1 MPIVEMG
8 TKERIM
14 ADTVANTAAGTALN
28 TRQADADQAPDPVG
42 DSQYAAD
49 ALATHKR
56 EGLELAVR
64 ARFVAMG
71 VISVFLVAVNP
82 AWDVLYYHFILF
94 LLCVNGWL
102 IQRFGRVGR
111 SRAELSLIFL
121 DLLIMTV
128 GIVAPNP
135 FSPDTLPLA
144 MQYRFDNFIYFFV
157 ILAGGTLAFSWRT
170 VIAIGVW
177 TSVMWAVALGLAWY
191 FARPFPELAAAAAAA
206 FGAGT
211 ELAIEMDPNNFDFP
225 LRIQEIFVFLL
236 VAVTLGVSSRRFS
249 TLLMNNA
256 GLERE
261 RANLSRYFSPNVVN
275 QLSQNDEPL
284 KQVRSQDV
292 GVLFIDIVGFTRMS
306 AGQDPHRVIELLR
319 EFHGRMEREVFRH
332 RGTLDK
338 YLGDGLMATFG
349 TPMAG
354 PQDATDTLACA
365 LAMQEALDEWN
376 RDRRRRGEP
385 EICAGIGIHYGETV
399 LGDIGA
405 NRLEYAVIGT
415 AVNVAARLEEM
426 TRPLKARIVM
436 SDDLRKQ
443 VLSENAAPDLLEAF
457 VVRDAQDIRGLDQ
470 AMRVWCVPSA
480 RPSTL

>member
-1 MPIVEMG
+1 
-8 TKERIM
+8 M
-14 ADTVANTAAGTALN
+14 ADTALGAAQQMRAAETVNA
-28 TRQADADQAPDPVG
+28 ADPVG
-42 DSQYAAD
+42 DSQYAAA
-49 ALATHKR
+49 ALEAHKR

-64 ARFVAMG
+64 ARWIAMA
-71 VISVFLVAVNP
+71 VISVFLVAVSP
-82 AWDVLYYHFILF
+82 TWDVLYYHGILL
-94 LLCVNGWL
+94 LLCLNGWL
-102 IQRFGRVGR
+102 IQRYGQVGR
-111 SRAELSLIFL
+111 SRVELLLIFM

-128 GIVAPNP
+128 GMVAPNP
-135 FSPDTLPLA
+135 FSPSDLPLA
-144 MQYRFDNFIYFFV
+144 MQYRIDNFLYFFV

-177 TSVMWAVALGLAWY
+177 TSAMWAAGLGLAWW
-191 FARPFPELAAAAAAA
+191 FADPFPELTAATQAA
-206 FGAGT
+206 FGPGT
-211 ELAIEMDPNNFDFP
+211 ELASMMDPNSFNIP
-225 LRIQEIFVFLL
+225 LRVQEIFVFLL
-236 VAVTLGVSSRRFS
+236 VAVTLGISARRFS
-249 TLLMNNA
+249 RLLMDNA

-261 RANLSRYFSPNVVN
+261 RANLSRYFSPNVVD
-275 QLSQNDEPL
+275 QLSQNDDPL

-319 EFHGRMEREVFRH
+319 AFHARMEREVFRH

-365 LAMQEALDEWN
+365 IAMQEALADWN

-426 TRPLKARIVM
+426 TRRLQAQIVM
-436 SDDLRKQ
+436 SDDLRGQ
-443 VLSENAAPDLLEAF
+443 VMAEGQAPELLNEF
-457 VVRDAQDIRGLDQ
+457 TCHDGQDIRGLDQ
-470 AMRVWCVPSA
+470 SMRVWSVTATCG
-480 RPSTL
+480 

>member
-1 MPIVEMG
+1 
-8 TKERIM
+8 M
-14 ADTVANTAAGTALN
+14 ADTALSSVQEAPERETDRAA
-28 TRQADADQAPDPVG
+28 DPIG
-42 DSQYAAD
+42 DSQYAAA
-49 ALATHKR
+49 ALEAHKR

-64 ARFVAMG
+64 ARWIAMA
-71 VISVFLVAVNP
+71 VISIFLVAVNP
-82 AWDVLYYHFILF
+82 AWDVLYYHAIL
-94 LLCVNGWL
+94 LILCLNGWL
-102 IQRFGRVGR
+102 IQRFGQVGR
-111 SRAELSLIFL
+111 SRAELMLIFL
-121 DLLIMTV
+121 DLLVMTV
-128 GIVAPNP
+128 GIVAPHP
-135 FSPDTLPLA
+135 FSPEDLPVA
-144 MQYRFDNFIYFFV
+144 MQYRFDNFLYFFV

-177 TSVMWAVALGLAWY
+177 TSAMWAAALGLAWWY
-191 FARPFPELAAAAAAA
+191 ATPYPELTEATQAA
-206 FGAGT
+206 FGPGT
-211 ELAIEMDPNNFDFP
+211 ELPAAMDPNNFAFP

-249 TLLMNNA
+249 RLLMDNA

-261 RANLSRYFSPNVVN
+261 RANLSRYFSPNVVD
-275 QLSQNDEPL
+275 QLSQNDDPL

-306 AGQDPHRVIELLR
+306 AGQDPHQVIELLR
-319 EFHGRMEREVFRH
+319 DFHGRMEREVFRY

-354 PQDATDTLACA
+354 PHDATDTLACA
-365 LAMQEALDEWN
+365 RAMQDSLSKWN

-385 EICAGIGIHYGETV
+385 EICAGIGIHFGETV

-426 TRPLKARIVM
+426 TRSLQAQIVM
-436 SDDLRKQ
+436 SGELRGQ
-443 VLSENAAPDLLEAF
+443 VMAENAALDLLDGFSCHE
-457 VVRDAQDIRGLDQ
+457 AQDIRGLDQ
-470 AMRVWCVPSA
+470 TMQVWSLPA
-480 RPSTL
+480 NPG